1 MFGRKGRNK
10 DESKTIEIMSYRNLK
25 LIHEIDDEQE
35 GGFGLR
41 DEVEEAYE
49 EGCRHGFEKA
59 LKKLKK
65 LGYRVPPELTQGMG
79 ERTMP
84 RDMGVDDEDDDMGER
99 GDYGQRGRG
108 YSGEGMGERHRRRSD
123 GRYM

>member
-1 MFGRKGRNK
+1 
-10 DESKTIEIMSYRNLK
+10 MSYRNLK

-49 EGCRHGFEKA
+49 EKA

-79 ERTMP
+79 ERMMQ
-84 RDMGVDDEDDDMGER
+84 RDMPMNDDDDNMGER
-99 GDYGQRGRG
+99 GGYGQRGGG
-108 YSGEGMGERHRRRSD
+108 YSGEGMGERRWRRSN
-123 GRYM
+123 GQYM

>member
-1 MFGRKGRNK
+1 
-10 DESKTIEIMSYRNLK
+10 MSYRNLK

-35 GGFGLR
+35 GGLGLR
-41 DEVEEAYE
+41 DEVEDAYE

-79 ERTMP
+79 ERTMQ
-84 RDMGVDDEDDDMGER
+84 RDMGVDDEDDDMGDR

-108 YSGEGMGERHRRRSD
+108 YSGEGMGERRRRRSN
-123 GRYM
+123 GQYM

>member
-1 MFGRKGRNK
+1 
-10 DESKTIEIMSYRNLK
+10 MSYRNLK

-65 LGYRVPPELTQGMG
+65 LGYRVPPELTQGMA
-79 ERTMP
+79 ERMMQ
-84 RDMGVDDEDDDMGER
+84 RDMSMDDDDDDMGER
-99 GDYGQRGRG
+99 GGYGQRGGG
-108 YSGEGMGERHRRRSD
+108 YSGEGMGERRRRRSN
-123 GRYM
+123 GQYM